1 MASPREIFDESGP
14 LHLLTSFDWRNTFHR
29 RSLAASLVQGVYILE
44 RDRQRG
50 SVGAEAHASPWWERF
65 HFQLNHLEESS
76 RFRTAFE
83 AVSST
88 VSNVGPMN
96 VWLAG
101 HSLGASIALLAGR
114 NMAKSWLQLETYL
127 FNPPFFSFP
136 IEKMIKNETIRHG
149 VRIVGSLMTA
159 GIASVMK
166 LKRDDHEEDPFIVL
180 SEWTP
185 YMFVNPSDPICAEYI
200 GYFQHRERMED
211 IGKEKIARIATRHS
225 IGSLISGA
233 MGRDSEA
240 FHILPTA
247 YVTVNL
253 NPSDDF
259 KKAHGIHQ
267 KKTVVAATVYLI
279 WQENFSECAENLDGI
294 TLQRQILVSFINYGE
309 EALVLFD
316 NMSGRYIR
324 PDTITF
330 NVIIDGYG
338 KIGDMSSVLDLYDK
352 MLESGSHPDVITF
365 TSVLDGYC
373 RVGELHEGL
382 KIWDEMNRRNLYP
395 NIYTFSILII
405 TLCKEGRFTDAR
417 DLLRQLNQIRQC
429 G

>member
-1 MASPREIFDESGP
+1 M
-14 LHLLTSFDWRNTFHR
+14 
-29 RSLAASLVQGVYILE
+29 E

-50 SVGAEAHASPWWERF
+50 STETHAPPWWERF
-65 HFQLNHLEESS
+65 HFQLNHVLVDNSDLSFFGAIYELKYAHPFFYQSPPYPPQFVIAFRGTITKTLTRSRDMKLNLKCLFDKLEQSS

-83 AVSST
+83 AVSNT

-114 NMAKSWLQLETYL
+114 NMAKSRLQLETYL
-127 FNPPFFSFP
+127 FNPPFFSVP
-136 IEKMIKNETIRHG
+136 VEKLIKNETIRHG

-166 LKRDDHEEDPFIVL
+166 LKHDDHEDDPFIVL

-185 YMFVNPSDPICAEYI
+185 YMFVNPSDPISAEYI

-253 NPSDDF
+253 APSEDF

-267 KKTVVAATVYLI
+267 W
-279 WQENFSECAENLDGI
+279 WQPHFQWES
-294 TLQRQILVSFINYGE
+294 TLH
-309 EALVLFD
+309 
-316 NMSGRYIR
+316 
-324 PDTITF
+324 
-330 NVIIDGYG
+330 
-338 KIGDMSSVLDLYDK
+338 K
-352 MLESGSHPDVITF
+352 
-365 TSVLDGYC
+365 
-373 RVGELHEGL
+373 
-382 KIWDEMNRRNLYP
+382 
-395 NIYTFSILII
+395 YT
-405 TLCKEGRFTDAR
+405 
-417 DLLRQLNQIRQC
+417 
-429 G
+429 